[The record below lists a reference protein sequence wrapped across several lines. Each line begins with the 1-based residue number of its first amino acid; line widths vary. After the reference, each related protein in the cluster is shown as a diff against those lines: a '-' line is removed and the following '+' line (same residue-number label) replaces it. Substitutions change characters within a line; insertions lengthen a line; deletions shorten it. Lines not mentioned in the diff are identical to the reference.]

1 MSSIRV
7 EVVCAFPDEVKL
19 VEVKLPSGAT
29 VRDALDASGMI
40 AGGAVGMFGKVVGVE
55 TRLKDGDRVEIYR
68 PLTADPKEQRR
79 RRAAAKS
86 KKARS

>member
-7 EVVCAFPDEVKL
+7 EVVCAFPDDVKL
-19 VEVKLPSGAT
+19 VEVKLPAGAT
-29 VRDALDASGMI
+29 VRDALTAAGVKASAFG
-40 AGGAVGMFGKVVGVE
+40 VFGKVVNAD

-79 RRAAAKS
+79 QRAVKKRR
-86 KKARS
+86 

>member
-7 EVVCAFPDEVKL
+7 EVVCAFSDDVKL
-19 VEVKLPSGAT
+19 VEVKLPAGAT
-29 VRDALDASGMI
+29 VRDALDAAGMS
-40 AGGAVGMFGKVVGVE
+40 ASGAVGIFGKVVGVQ

-79 RRAAAKS
+79 RRAAAK
-86 KKARS
+86 KRR